1 MSEKTKLNDKF
12 NPKDFEDRLYKGW
25 EEKGYFKPSEKN
37 NGETYCIMMPPPNVT
52 GKLHMGHALDGAIQD
67 ILIRYKRM
75 RRFKTLW
82 LPGTDH
88 ASISTEMKVVQKLA
102 KEGKSKQD
110 LGREKFLEEAW
121 NWTKE
126 YGGIIQKQQRKLGCS
141 CDWDRNRFTLDEGMS
156 DSVLEQFVKLYE
168 KGLIYKG
175 KRMVNWCTSCNT
187 SISDAEVEY
196 KEEASHLWH
205 IRYKI
210 TGTENDYIEV
220 ATTRPETMLGDTAI
234 AVHPDDDRY
243 KNLVGKT
250 CILPIMDK
258 EIPIIADEFVEMEFG
273 TGCVKITPAHDMN
286 DYQAGLR
293 HNLEII
299 EVFDEH
305 FKMGNLVPEYAG
317 MDLLDARKAIVKKL
331 DEIGALVRT
340 EDYTHNVAKCERCKN
355 TIEPKI
361 SEQWFVSMK
370 DLAKRAADSVRNGE
384 AKFVPQRYE
393 KQYFHWLDNIQDWCI
408 SRQLWWGHRIPA
420 YTCKDCNH
428 ISVAKSTPEKCE
440 KCESTNLVQDPD
452 TLDTWFSSAL
462 WPFSTL
468 GWPNTESEDYKE
480 FYPTQTLVTGFDII
494 TFWISRMMTQGLEFT
509 GEVPFKD
516 ILIHGIVR
524 DSQGRKM
531 SKTLGNGIDPL
542 EIIDKYG
549 ADSLRFSLL
558 SGTTMGNDI
567 RFMPEK
573 LEQASNFAN
582 KIWNAAKFI
591 TMNSADEE
599 KVREFCYE
607 VFEKEKAYNP
617 ELLRIEDKWILNK
630 LDKLVVDVSKNLDNY
645 DLGIA
650 LDKIYGFVWN
660 EFCDWYIEMVKPRI
674 YSEDENTKVAVT
686 DVLNHVFASSLKLLH
701 PFMPFVTSEIYSNLI
716 YFGTPDLI
724 VAKWPDIREKFIFDK
739 EEDTIEK
746 LKRVI
751 VEIRNVRTK
760 MNVHPSKK
768 SKLLI
773 MSNSIEKEIKEA
785 EEFLLKLGF
794 ANEIV
799 IVKNEAEVPQNA
811 VSIVVDDLKVYIPFE
826 ELVDIEEEIKRL
838 QDEKTKLEAEVT
850 RGEKMLSNP
859 GFVNKA
865 PESKVNEEKAKLEN
879 YKQMLINVEERLES
893 LKK

>member
-1 MSEKTKLNDKF
+1 MNEKF
-12 NPKDFEDRLYKGW
+12 NPKDFEDRIYEKW
-25 EEKGYFKPSEKN
+25 EGKGYFKPSDDKTKES
-37 NGETYCIMMPPPNVT
+37 YCIMMPPPNVT
-52 GKLHMGHALDGAIQD
+52 GKLHMGHALDGTLQD

-75 RRFKTLW
+75 RGYRTLW

-102 KEGKSKQD
+102 KEGKTKKD
-110 LGREKFLEEAW
+110 LGREKFLDEAW
-121 NWTKE
+121 SWTKE
-126 YGGIIQKQQRKLGCS
+126 YGGIIQKQQKKLGCS

-156 DSVLEQFVKLYE
+156 EAVLEQFVKLYN

-175 KRMVNWCTSCNT
+175 KRMVNYCPSCNT

-196 KEEASHLWH
+196 KEENSHLWH

-210 TGTENDYIEV
+210 TNSENEYIEV
-220 ATTRPETMLGDTAI
+220 ATTRPETMLGDTAV
-234 AVHPDDDRY
+234 AVHPKDSRY
-243 KNLVGKT
+243 KDLVGKT
-250 CILPIMDK
+250 CILPIMNK

-286 DYQAGLR
+286 DYEAGLR
-293 HNLEII
+293 HNLDII
-299 EVFDEH
+299 EVFDEN
-305 FKMGNLVPEYAG
+305 FKMGNLVPEYKG
-317 MDLLDARKAIVKKL
+317 MDLIDARKKIVEKL
-331 DEIGALVRT
+331 KEIGALVK
-340 EDYTHNVAKCERCKN
+340 EEEYTHNAPKCERCKN

-370 DLAKRAADSVRNGE
+370 DLGKRAADSVRNGE
-384 AKFVPQRYE
+384 MRFVPKRYE
-393 KQYFHWLDNIQDWCI
+393 KQYFNWLDNIRDWCI

-420 YTCKDCNH
+420 YYCKKCSH
-428 ISVAKSTPEKCE
+428 INVAKTMPEKCE
-440 KCESTNLVQDPD
+440 KCGCDELTQDPD

-468 GWPNTESEDYKE
+468 GWPNTESEDYKD

-494 TFWISRMMTQGLEFT
+494 TFWVSRMMSQGLELT
-509 GEVPFKD
+509 DKAPFKD
-516 ILIHGIVR
+516 CLIHGIVR

-573 LEQASNFAN
+573 LDQASNFAN
-582 KIWNAAKFI
+582 KIWNAAKFVI
-591 TMNSADEE
+591 NNSADED
-599 KVREFCYE
+599 KVREFCYNA
-607 VFEKEKAYNP
+607 FEKNKKYNP
-617 ELLRIEDKWILNK
+617 DCFRLEDKWILNK
-630 LDKLVVDVSKNLDNY
+630 FDKLVIDVTKNIDNY

-650 LDKIYGFVWN
+650 IDNIYSFIWN

-674 YSEDENTKVAVT
+674 YSDDEKVRVPVT
-686 DVLNHVFASSLKLLH
+686 DVLNHILASSLKLLH
-701 PFMPFVTSEIYSNLI
+701 PFMPFITTEIYN
-716 YFGTPDLI
+716 DLI
-724 VAKWPDIREKFIFDK
+724 TFGSKDLIIAKWPDIRKEFVFEK
-739 EEDTIEK
+739 EELAIEK
-746 LKRVI
+746 IKKLI
-751 VEIRNVRTK
+751 VEIRNIRSK

-773 MSNSIEKEIKEA
+773 ISNEFDNEIKES

-794 ANEIV
+794 ANEINF
-799 IVKNEAEVPQNA
+799 VKDESEIPQNA

-826 ELVDIEEEIKRL
+826 ELVDIKEEIERL
-838 QDEKTKLEAEVT
+838 EGEKEKLESEVL

-859 GFVNKA
+859 GFLNKA
-865 PESKVNEEKAKLEN
+865 PEQKVKEEKEKLEN
-879 YKQMLINVEERLES
+879 YKNMLRNVEKRLSE
-893 LKK
+893 LRDIP

>member
-1 MSEKTKLNDKF
+1 MKKDHKLNDKF
-12 NPKDFEDRLYKGW
+12 NPKDFEDKIYENW
-25 EEKGYFKPSEKN
+25 EEKNYFKPSDDKTKES
-37 NGETYCIMMPPPNVT
+37 YCIMMPPPNVT
-52 GKLHMGHALDGAIQD
+52 GKLHMGHALEATIQAD
-67 ILIRYKRM
+67 LLRYKTM
-75 RRFKTLW
+75 RGYRTLW
-82 LPGTDH
+82 LPGSDH
-88 ASISTEMKVVQKLA
+88 AAISTEMKVVQKLA
-102 KEGKSKQD
+102 KEGKTKKD

-126 YGGIIQKQQRKLGCS
+126 YGGIIQNQQKKLGCS
-141 CDWDRNRFTLDEGMS
+141 CDWTRNRFTLDEGMS
-156 DSVLEQFVKLYE
+156 DAVLEQFIRLYE

-220 ATTRPETMLGDTAI
+220 ATTRPETMLGDTAV
-234 AVHPDDDRY
+234 AVHPSDKRY
-243 KNLVGKT
+243 KNLIGKT
-250 CILPIMDK
+250 CILPIMNK

-299 EVFDEH
+299 EVFDDK
-305 FKMGNLVPEYAG
+305 FKMGNLVPEYEG
-317 MDLLDARKAIVKKL
+317 MDLLEAREKIVEKL
-331 DEIGALVRT
+331 KEIGALVRT
-340 EDYTHNVAKCERCKN
+340 EDYTHNVAKCERCKS

-384 AKFVPQRYE
+384 TRFVPQRYE

-408 SRQLWWGHRIPA
+408 SRQLWWGHRIPVYYCDECGHFHVSKKA
-420 YTCKDCNH
+420 
-428 ISVAKSTPEKCE
+428 PEKCE
-440 KCESTNLVQDPD
+440 KCGSTKLHQDPD

-509 GEVPFKD
+509 NEVPFKD
-516 ILIHGIVR
+516 VLVHGIVR

-542 EIIDKYG
+542 DIIDKYG
-549 ADSLRFSLL
+549 ADSLRFSVL

-591 TMNSADEE
+591 TNSLADDD
-599 KVREFCYE
+599 KVREFCFE
-607 VFEKEKAYNP
+607 VFEKNHEYNSN
-617 ELLRIEDKWILNK
+617 LLKIEDKWILNK
-630 LDKLVVDVSKNLDNY
+630 FDKLVADVSKNLDNY

-650 LDKIYGFVWN
+650 LDKIYSFIWN

-674 YSEDENTKVAVT
+674 YSEDENEKIAVS
-686 DVLNHVFASSLKLLH
+686 DILNHVFGSSLKLLH
-701 PFMPFVTSEIYSNLI
+701 PFMPFITSEIYSKLI
-716 YFGTPDLI
+716 CFGTEDLI
-724 VAKWPDIREKFIFDK
+724 VAKWPDIREKFVFDK
-739 EEDTIEK
+739 EEEIVEK
-746 LKRVI
+746 LKRLI
-751 VEIRNVRTK
+751 VEIRNIRTQ

-773 MSNSIEKEIKEA
+773 VKNGLEKDILSAK
-785 EEFLLKLGF
+785 EFLIKLGF
-794 ANEIV
+794 ASEIE
-799 IVKNEAEVPQNA
+799 IIEDETCVPQNA
-811 VSIVVDDLKVYIPFE
+811 VSIVVDDIKAYLPFE
-826 ELVDIEEEIKRL
+826 ELVDLEEERKRL
-838 QDEKTKLEAEVT
+838 EGEKTRLEAEVL

-865 PESKVNEEKAKLEN
+865 PEKKVNEEKEKLANYKKMLEN
-879 YKQMLINVEERLES
+879 VNERLKT
-893 LKK
+893 L